1 MLSVTRQMP
10 VRDVLQVIVRSARS
24 LVGARYAALGVPDE
38 GDSFAEFVV
47 DGISAAEWQ
56 AIGPLPRRHGMLAVL
71 LNEGRPER
79 LADIRADPRFEGW
92 PSAHPQMSHFL
103 GVPVRDRDQV
113 LGIIFAANKTSA
125 AAAGRGF
132 TERDQEILSLFAAHA
147 AIAMTNA
154 RLYER
159 SRELSVMQERT
170 RLARDLHDAVTQK
183 LFSIRAH
190 ARAAAVLAA
199 RDPVDAA
206 RVRAEIEVVGA
217 LGAEAHA
224 ELRAVIDG
232 LAPPDLEAAGLAE
245 SLRRYAVLAGR
256 AHGVPVTF
264 TAGDLPALGSRAET
278 ALYRVAQEALHNAL
292 RHAGASGVRVAL
304 AKAPRQVV
312 LEVSDDGH
320 GFAPEAP
327 SGGLG
332 LASMRERAA
341 AVGAALTIR
350 SGKTGTVVRMTVP
363 RQGWAGQDWAGQDW
377 AGQTGPVRLGR
388 SHGVRY
394 AGRRPMTQP
403 ISVLIVDDHPVV
415 RRGLRALLEVQD
427 GIEVTGEA
435 GDGATALALA
445 AERAPDVILLD
456 LKLPG
461 MDGIAVLGELRTRNN
476 PARVLVLTSATEPA
490 SASLAVRSGAAG
502 MLYKDVDPDA
512 LVRAIRSVHD
522 GHLLFAPEA
531 AGSLVRSAGSW
542 GPGAPGGGLDAL
554 TSREREVLA
563 ELTKGRSNR
572 EIARALSVSEKT
584 VKAHVS
590 SVLAKLGVQD
600 RTQAALLAVRHQQ
613 GA

>member
-1 MLSVTRQMP
+1 
-10 VRDVLQVIVRSARS
+10 
-24 LVGARYAALGVPDE
+24 
-38 GDSFAEFVV
+38 
-47 DGISAAEWQ
+47 
-56 AIGPLPRRHGMLAVL
+56 
-71 LNEGRPER
+71 
-79 LADIRADPRFEGW
+79 
-92 PSAHPQMSHFL
+92 
-103 GVPVRDRDQV
+103 
-113 LGIIFAANKTSA
+113 
-125 AAAGRGF
+125 
-132 TERDQEILSLFAAHA
+132 
-147 AIAMTNA
+147 
-154 RLYER
+154 
-159 SRELSVMQERT
+159 
-170 RLARDLHDAVTQK
+170 
-183 LFSIRAH
+183 
-190 ARAAAVLAA
+190 
-199 RDPVDAA
+199 
-206 RVRAEIEVVGA
+206 
-217 LGAEAHA
+217 
-224 ELRAVIDG
+224 
-232 LAPPDLEAAGLAE
+232 
-245 SLRRYAVLAGR
+245 
-256 AHGVPVTF
+256 
-264 TAGDLPALGSRAET
+264 
-278 ALYRVAQEALHNAL
+278 
-292 RHAGASGVRVAL
+292 
-304 AKAPRQVV
+304 
-312 LEVSDDGH
+312 
-320 GFAPEAP
+320 
-327 SGGLG
+327 
-332 LASMRERAA
+332 
-341 AVGAALTIR
+341 
-350 SGKTGTVVRMTVP
+350 
-363 RQGWAGQDWAGQDW
+363 
-377 AGQTGPVRLGR
+377 
-388 SHGVRY
+388 
-394 AGRRPMTQP
+394 MTQP

-522 GHLLFAPEA
+522 GHLLLAPEA

-572 EIARALSVSEKT
+572 EIARALGVSEKT

>member
-1 MLSVTRQMP
+1 MSQAVLSVTRQMP

-245 SLRRYAVLAGR
+245 SLRRYAVLVGR

-363 RQGWAGQDWAGQDW
+363 VKA
-377 AGQTGPVRLGR
+377 GPVKAGPVKAGPVKAGPVKAG
-388 SHGVRY
+388 SGY

-542 GPGAPGGGLDAL
+542 GPGTPGGGLDAL